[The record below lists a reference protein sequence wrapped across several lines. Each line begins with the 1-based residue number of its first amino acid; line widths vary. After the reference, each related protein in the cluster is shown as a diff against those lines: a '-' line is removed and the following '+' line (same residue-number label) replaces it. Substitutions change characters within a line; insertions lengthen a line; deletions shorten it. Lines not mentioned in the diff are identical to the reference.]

1 LLRVASSIT
10 HFFPWISFYN
20 SPTNPYSVHPK
31 EIHIADFAYELPDE
45 RIAKYPLDN
54 RDESKLLHYKAG
66 EISEGIFKQLPE
78 LLSSDTL
85 LVYNNTKVI
94 RARML
99 FYKDTGAKIEIFC
112 LEPYAPADYALSFQ
126 QTERVIWRCMVG
138 GARKWKEDKLSM
150 SLPDGTVLYAERKGR
165 EQGDFL
171 IEFSWDN
178 AALTFS
184 DVIEQSG
191 NIPIPP
197 YLNRASEESDLSTYQ
212 TVYAKYKGSVAAPTA
227 GLHFTD
233 AVLENLRAAGVTTDE
248 VTLHVGAGTFQ
259 PVKASQMEDHNMHTE
274 TIAVSIETIKQL
286 KNKYGNIIAVG
297 TTSVR
302 TLESLYWIGQLYLQG
317 AIDSPSGAH
326 LDQWVPYADGHKY
339 GTVEVFEALE
349 SWMIAHGVSEL
360 HASTQ
365 IIIAPSYK
373 FQVIEGMLTNF
384 HQPNSTLLLLVSALV
399 GDDWRKIY
407 DYALG
412 HDFRFL
418 SYGDSSLL
426 FKR

>member
-1 LLRVASSIT
+1 M
-10 HFFPWISFYN
+10 
-20 SPTNPYSVHPK
+20 HPK
-31 EIHIADFAYELPDE
+31 EISIANFTYELPDE
-45 RIAKYPLDN
+45 RIAKYPLEN
-54 RDESKLLHYKAG
+54 RDESKLLCYRSG
-66 EISEGIFKQLPE
+66 EIHERVFKELPNV
-78 LLSSDTL
+78 LSSDAL

-99 FYKDTGAKIEIFC
+99 FYKETGSKIEIFC
-112 LEPYAPADYALSFQ
+112 LEPHTPADYALSFQ
-126 QTERVIWRCMVG
+126 QTERVMWRCMVG
-138 GARKWKEDKLSM
+138 GARKWKEDKLFM
-150 SLPDGTVLYAERKGR
+150 KLPNGTTLAAERKGR
-165 EQGDFL
+165 DHGDFL

-178 AALTFS
+178 LALTFS

-197 YLNRASEESDLSTYQ
+197 YLNRPSEESDLSTYQ

-233 AVLENLRAAGVTTDE
+233 EVLDQLRENGVITDE

-274 TIAVSIETIKQL
+274 TIAVTLDTVKQL
-286 KNKYGNIIAVG
+286 KRKWGHIIAVG

-302 TLESLYWIGQLYLQG
+302 TLESLYWIGNLFMQG
-317 AIDSPSGAH
+317 GIESPDGAH
-326 LDQWVPYADGHKY
+326 LDQWTPYADGLKNS
-339 GTVEVFEALE
+339 TVDVLEALE
-349 SWMIAHGVSEL
+349 NWMLANDVTVL

-365 IIIAPSYK
+365 IIIAPSYE
-373 FQVIEGMLTNF
+373 FRVIEGMLTNF

-399 GDDWRKIY
+399 GEDWRKIY
-407 DYALG
+407 DYALA

-426 FKR
+426 FKK